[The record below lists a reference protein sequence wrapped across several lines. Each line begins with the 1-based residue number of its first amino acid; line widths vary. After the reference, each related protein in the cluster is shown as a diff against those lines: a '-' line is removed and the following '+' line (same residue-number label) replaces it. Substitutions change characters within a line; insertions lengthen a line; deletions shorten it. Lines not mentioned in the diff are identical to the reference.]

1 MRPLPMAA
9 PGSAPPGT
17 RVIRRA
23 DDRRATFAGV
33 LVAAVFLASGAVSAG
48 LTIAHGGGSAW
59 PALHL
64 VLAGAAGT
72 AVASVLPFFT
82 AALAQVAPAA
92 RVIRIGAIALIAG
105 GAIGVTIGVSAPVGS
120 LAVFGGCAYLG
131 GLGLTAAA
139 AFLPLRTALGRR
151 SGLVPLAYGVAL
163 AQVAIGVSLA
173 TAMVAGWAPVVAN
186 WSALKPAHAWLNV
199 FGFLSVVVAAT
210 LLHLAPTVAGTRIRP
225 RRSATLALVALMAG
239 APLVAIG
246 FAGGWDLVARIG
258 ALIELFGS
266 AALVLHAGGVQRDRG
281 RWTSDLGW
289 HRFASLSLLAAPVWF
304 LVATS
309 IAAWRILEFGATPGA
324 WSVVAIGIPLV
335 LGWTAQVLVGAWTHL
350 VPAIGPG
357 NQLAHAAQRRRLG
370 RWGTVRVLTW
380 NGGVAILTVG
390 LLAGLDAVTSIGAI
404 VLGVSLFVALGLL
417 IGSIPHSVARTRT
430 VAIR

>member
-1 MRPLPMAA
+1 M
-9 PGSAPPGT
+9 
-17 RVIRRA
+17 VRRA
-23 DDRRATFAGV
+23 DDRRATFSGL
-33 LVAAVFLASGAVSAG
+33 LVAAGFLALATASIG
-48 LTIAHGGGSAW
+48 LTLVRGGGGAW
-59 PALHL
+59 PAVHL

-92 RVIRIGAIALIAG
+92 VGIRLGAIALVAG
-105 GAIGVTIGVSAPVGS
+105 GTLAVTVGVSAGIGP
-120 LAVFGGCAYLG
+120 LAVLGGCAYLG
-131 GLGLTAAA
+131 GLSLVAVAV
-139 AFLPLRTALGRR
+139 FLPLRTALGRR
-151 SGLVPLAYGVAL
+151 SGLVPFAYGFAL

-246 FAGGWDLVARIG
+246 FAGGWDAIARIG
-258 ALIELFGS
+258 ALTELVGS
-266 AALVLHAGGVQRDRG
+266 AALLVHASGVQRDRG

-289 HRFASLSLLAAPVWF
+289 HRFAGFSLLAAPAWF
-304 LVATS
+304 LVAMS
-309 IAAWRILEFGATPGA
+309 IAAGRILWFGATPGA
-324 WSVVAIGIPLV
+324 WSVEAIGVPLV
-335 LGWTAQVLVGAWTHL
+335 LGWTAQVLIGAWTHL

-390 LLAGLDAVTSIGAI
+390 LLVEIDAVAAVGAFAFG
-404 VLGVSLFVALGLL
+404 LSLVVALGLL
-417 IGSIPHSVARTRT
+417 IGSIPRAVARR
-430 VAIR
+430 VAVPVR